1 MHNGG
6 PLVLNPLTKA
16 ANAGSLAM
24 QMVFEPLENKQNNGS
39 TTNPLVLITGSQ
51 KPKAAEG
58 MVNGSNS
65 TDFRS

>member
-39 TTNPLVLITGSQ
+39 TNNPLVLITGSQ
-51 KPKAAEG
+51 KQKAAEG